1 MGQGRRSERWVG
13 SARGLVD
20 ALRAAHD
27 AEHAAQVRQVEV
39 LVELCTAYAIVD
51 AAGPSLPGQERLVR
65 SGGDGTPLIAEHL
78 ATELAPQ
85 FKMTIT
91 AAAIQIAGAVD
102 LVHRHPRVW
111 AATKAGRLRVWQAR
125 HVADATRAAGLSAEA
140 TALVDTFLEPA
151 LGRLPWGRLKRKL
164 AGLIA
169 RADTELATRRA
180 AEARA
185 ERFVRVTQHG
195 DGTAFIVA
203 RTDAA
208 DAHRLWH
215 TLNQLAGQLT
225 LAGSTDPVDVLR
237 ATALGILATPDGALT
252 LLDGP
257 DTAPHADS
265 PDTPGRR
272 RRRPRPGADLVIH
285 LAPGSRLGR
294 CDELGPALQHQITE
308 WLGHHHVTVRPV
320 IDLADNPAVDSYEI
334 PAEITRIV
342 GWRNPYEVFPWSGRA
357 SRGLDHEHTRPYLH
371 GPDAPSGQTN
381 PDNLGPLS
389 RKVHRAKTHSGWQL
403 TQPAPGVFDWTTPLG
418 YHYRVD
424 PDGSHEQPARRQRP
438 GRPVPTPGADGRSPR
453 LASPITVDLGWP
465 RAR

>member
-1 MGQGRRSERWVG
+1 M
-13 SARGLVD
+13 D

-39 LVELCTAYAIVD
+39 LVELCAAYATVD
-51 AAGPSLPGQERLVR
+51 AAGPALPGQERLVR

-85 FKMTIT
+85 LKLTMT
-91 AAAIQIAGAVD
+91 AAAILIAGSVD

-111 AATKAGRLRVWQAR
+111 AATQAGRLRVWQAR
-125 HVADATRAAGLSAEA
+125 HIADATRAAELSAEA
-140 TALVDTFLEPA
+140 TVLVDTCLEPA

-180 AEARA
+180 AQAQA

-195 DGTAFIVA
+195 DGTALVVA

-215 TLNQLAGQLT
+215 TLDQLAGQLT
-225 LAGSTDPVDVLR
+225 LAGDADPVDVLR
-237 ATALGILATPDGALT
+237 AKALGVLACPEGALA

-257 DTAPHADS
+257 EPAQVARPRQ
-265 PDTPGRR
+265 RR
-272 RRRPRPGADLVIH
+272 SRPGADLVIH
-285 LAPGSRLGR
+285 LAPGSGLGR
-294 CDELGPALQHQITE
+294 CEELGPALYHQVTE

-320 IDLADNPAVDSYEI
+320 IDLADNPTVDSYEV
-334 PAEITRIV
+334 PAEIARIV
-342 GWRNPYEVFPWSGRA
+342 RWRNPYEVFPWSGRA
-357 SRGLDHEHTRPYLH
+357 SRGLDHDHTRAFQH
-371 GPDAPSGQTN
+371 GPDAPAGQTA

-389 RKVHRAKTHSGWQL
+389 RKVHRAKTHTGWQV
-403 TQPAPGVFDWTTPLG
+403 TQPAPAVFDWTTPLG

-424 PDGSHEQPARRQRP
+424 PHGSHELPTSHRRRP
-438 GRPVPTPGADGRSPR
+438 GRPVPTPGEDGRNHR
-453 LASPITVDLGWP
+453 LNTPITIDLGWP
-465 RAR
+465 RRN